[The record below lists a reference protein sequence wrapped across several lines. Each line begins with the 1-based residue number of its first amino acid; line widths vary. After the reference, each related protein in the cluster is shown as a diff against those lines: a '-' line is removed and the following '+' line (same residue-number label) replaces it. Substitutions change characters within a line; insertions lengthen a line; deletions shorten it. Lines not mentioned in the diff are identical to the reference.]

1 MYPLVKD
8 QVYEVVERNGENICI
23 EVDGIKYGY
32 HKSHFLDIDVFIDP
46 NESVFDINQRWID
59 HPWDIDKGERIKA
72 SGVMIVPIETDSIMD
87 VINQILEVNNVNLQ
101 HRDLLWKLIFTSFE
115 RLYNQ
120 VVSSTD
126 EYNDIVQSVLQSK
139 SC

>member
-1 MYPLVKD
+1 MEKVIPKKSMYPLVKD
-8 QVYEVVERNGENICI
+8 QVYEVAERNGDNICI

-32 HKSHFLDIDVFIDP
+32 HESHFDSLVSIHHGTEDIVFRNP
-46 NESVFDINQRWID
+46 GIN
-59 HPWDIDKGERIKA
+59 
-72 SGVMIVPIETDSIMD
+72 IVPIERDSIMAG
-87 VINQILEVNNVNLQ
+87 INAILEENNVNLQ
-101 HRDLLWKLIFTSFE
+101 HRDLLWKMILTSFE
-115 RLYNQ
+115 RLYDQ